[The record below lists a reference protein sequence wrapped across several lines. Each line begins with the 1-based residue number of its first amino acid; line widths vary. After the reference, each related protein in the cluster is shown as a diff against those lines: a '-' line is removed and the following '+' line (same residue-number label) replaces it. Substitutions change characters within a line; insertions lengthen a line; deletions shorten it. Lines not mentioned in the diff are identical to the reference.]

1 MCCFSRP
8 VKLVAKTNIFA
19 RASSKGRQFLVYSMI
34 VDAGEE
40 LAMILPIPVPT
51 DSDDDAVRFINL
63 EEYADFFDEIRSGFP
78 APKSAS
84 LDRDVNSPGRSKA
97 PLKVEQ
103 VGSFEAS
110 FVPSIKDFSR
120 LDERFR
126 LPAEVWDKLPMYK
139 EFGFTVFQLMR
150 EKRGAQKVHPMAF
163 EFPRARPQRLFFPTV
178 HIHDGAVHPK
188 AHFDHFLYCQPSAGE
203 NVMMWEESAQP
214 VGMYMK
220 KHEACQGLLDADAH
234 CYRKTLIGDLKNE
247 DTLVLSA

>member
-19 RASSKGRQFLVYSMI
+19 RASDKGRQFIVYSMT
-34 VDAGEE
+34 VDASEE

-63 EEYADFFDEIRSGFP
+63 EEYADFFDEIQAGYP
-78 APKSAS
+78 APVS
-84 LDRDVNSPGRSKA
+84 LSIERKVKAPGRPTA
-97 PLKVEQ
+97 AIKVER

-126 LPAEVWDKLPMYK
+126 LPTEVWDKLPAYK
-139 EFGFTVFQLMR
+139 EFGFAVFQLMR

-163 EFPRARPQRLFFPTV
+163 EFPRANPKLLFFPTV
-178 HIHDGAVHPK
+178 HIHDGTVRPQ
-188 AHFDHFLYCQPSAGE
+188 AHFDHFLYCQQSAGE
-203 NVMMWEESAQP
+203 NLMMWEESAQP
-214 VGMYMK
+214 VGMFMK
-220 KHEACQGLLDADAH
+220 KHEASQGLLDAEEH
-234 CYRKTLIGDLKNE
+234 CYRKILNGDLKNE
-247 DTLVLSA
+247 DILV